1 MPELTPP
8 FDDELTE
15 LLEAVANRDLTSE
28 KRKRLAS
35 LLAEDSDTRK
45 AFAQVTALDAM
56 LSYEFPVSE
65 LHVASSALEIPD
77 IEGLQPRSSTSQL
90 HQLKATNRG
99 LFVVVSLVAMALL
112 SVPLVP
118 RLFQPGIVAT
128 LESSEHAA
136 WESHL
141 PTIPGSELHAGL
153 LQLKS
158 GIATLRF
165 ESGATVILDA
175 PAQLELVS
183 PMRGRLLEGAAV
195 VEVPESAVGFI
206 IETPDG
212 YAIDYGTR
220 FAVRV
225 DLAKGRSEFELIEG
239 EIGVHDMKAD
249 EEVRLAEP
257 HKAITVSK
265 DSVRLIDVDQQE
277 FSDLDAV
284 NVIRIGTN
292 GRATTIPP
300 ASRQQKFNNPEFLA
314 VKAVGTGDEKWDFR
328 SCFAFDL
335 SQVSPRRFNTA
346 RLRLNLVPSQ
356 RGYASR
362 LPIINRFGVYGLT
375 NADKADWTV
384 DGIWENSPRP
394 DDGVLLGTFEIPRSQ
409 QRGTFGIKGK
419 ELLEFLRQ
427 HSDDSVTFILV
438 RETTQI
444 AGEGRGLTHMFASDS
459 HPEAVGP
466 LLELTID

>member
-1 MPELTPP
+1 MPESTPS
-8 FDDELTE
+8 FDDDLSE
-15 LLEAVANRDLTSE
+15 LLEAVANRDLTSDQ
-28 KRKRLAS
+28 RKRLAER
-35 LLAEDSDTRK
+35 LAEDSDARK
-45 AFAQVTALDAM
+45 AFIEATALDAM
-56 LSYEFPVSE
+56 LSYEFPASE
-65 LHVASSALEIPD
+65 LRVASSALEIHEV
-77 IEGLQPRSSTSQL
+77 EGRQLRSSTSQSR
-90 HQLKATNRG
+90 QLKGTNRW
-99 LFVVVSLVAMALL
+99 LLALASLAAIALL
-112 SVPLVP
+112 SVSLVP

-128 LESSEHAA
+128 LESSENAA
-136 WESHL
+136 WESRL
-141 PTIPGSELHAGL
+141 PTIPGSELRTGL

-165 ESGATVILDA
+165 KSGAIVILEA

-195 VEVPESAVGFI
+195 VEVPESAIGFI

-225 DLAKGRSEFELIEG
+225 DLAEGRSDFELIEG
-239 EIGVHDMKAD
+239 EIGVHDTKAD
-249 EEVRLAEP
+249 EEVRLTEP
-257 HKAITVSK
+257 HKAVTVSGG
-265 DSVRLIDVDQQE
+265 S
-277 FSDLDAV
+277 V
-284 NVIRIGTN
+284 NVIEVGQQKLPDADAVKVIRIDTN

-300 ASRQQKFNNPEFLA
+300 ASRQQHFNDPEVLA
-314 VKAVGTGDEKWDFR
+314 VKAVGTGNGKWDFQ

-335 SQVSPRRFNTA
+335 PQFSPRRINTA

-362 LPIINRFGVYGLT
+362 LPLINRFGVYGLT
-375 NADKADWTV
+375 NADKAGWTV
-384 DGIWENSPRP
+384 DDIWEKSPRP
-394 DDGVLLGTFEIPRSQ
+394 ADGVLLGTFEIPRSQ
-409 QRGTFGIKGK
+409 QRGTFGIEGT

-427 HSDDSVTFILV
+427 HSNESVTFILV

-444 AGEGRGLTHMFASDS
+444 EGEGRGLTHMFASDS

-466 LLELTID
+466 LLELTVD